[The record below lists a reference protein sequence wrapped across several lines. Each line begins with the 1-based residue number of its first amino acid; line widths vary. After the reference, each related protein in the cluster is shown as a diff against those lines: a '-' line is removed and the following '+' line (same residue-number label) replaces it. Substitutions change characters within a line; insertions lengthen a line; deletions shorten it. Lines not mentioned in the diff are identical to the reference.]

1 MSQFASSPPT
11 IGVDFEKTYTD
22 GTLEHRLGDEIIGSD
37 GTTFKFVRFTG
48 AKTKGK
54 VYIIGSDF
62 TLGNGLAIAEQTSA
76 PLAVGVPQVDL
87 SAPDSDQTYAYGWV
101 ATKGP
106 MQVFAAG
113 NTAANTELYTSSLVG
128 VLHSNVSGAKLV
140 SGVKLTA
147 LAGATSS
154 ALANA
159 YAATTMAVPNDL

>member
-1 MSQFASSPPT
+1 MAFAVSPPT

-22 GTLEHRLGDEIIGSD
+22 GTKEFQLGDEILGSD
-37 GTTFKFVRFTG
+37 GTTYKFVRFTA

-54 VYIIGSDF
+54 AYIIGSDF

-87 SAPDSDQTYAYGWV
+87 TAPDSDQTYSYGWV
-101 ATKGP
+101 AVKGP

-113 NTAANTELYTSSLVG
+113 NTSANTELYTSSLVG

-140 SGVKLTA
+140 QGAKLTA
-147 LAGATSS
+147 AARSTSS
-154 ALANA
+154 ALA
-159 YAATTMAVPNDL
+159 AAFASTFLSVPSDL